1 MVTFLLARCP
11 KLAPVLLALLFVLG
25 FEAAAYA
32 VSVSDV
38 IEMLKYTYLGDRV
51 AYLASL
57 EVVAWNILK
66 RKQLDV
72 GGRGQM
78 LLPIRTKNAGIW
90 RGITEAG
97 VLPTDRAQ
105 ADTQEASYSLQEFYG
120 AINVSWRL
128 IQDARNDRFAFE
140 RAVDFI
146 DNAFRARMLRLIN
159 MDLLGNGKGELGTLP
174 AADDQTVVTVAS
186 MPGADIGMLVD
197 LMDLSNDNSTL
208 GVANEAV
215 VAVDPI
221 INTFTMTSAA
231 AGTAAGD
238 YFTVAGSVRT
248 ATGSLHM
255 LGLLA
260 WVSDAN
266 PSTVVGFPGGINRS
280 TLGND
285 FWKASVL
292 SNAGVNRP
300 LTEDL
305 LLQASDAVRKR
316 GGKPINKWLSN
327 LNIVRRYHELLKEDT
342 FFAYGSGPK
351 ALESGV
357 GIGRD
362 ESGMKQGE
370 NSDGQTIYRFSGT
383 QWHVDPF
390 FQANKLIGL
399 NTEHFWIGHG
409 ENEVPQVLS
418 EVFDGQVPYFTKTAN
433 AYFDIEYYW
442 QGELICDA
450 PTASVLVSDLAES

>member
-11 KLAPVLLALLFVLG
+11 KLAPVLLGLLFIFG

-38 IEMLKYTYLGDRV
+38 IEMLKYTYMGDRV

-57 EVVAWNILK
+57 EVVAWNMLK
-66 RKQLDV
+66 RKQMDI

-90 RGITEAG
+90 QGITEAG
-97 VLPTDRAQ
+97 TLPTTRAQ

-120 AINVSWRL
+120 AIDVSWRL
-128 IQDARNDRFAFE
+128 IQDAAKDRFAFE

-146 DNAFRARMLRLIN
+146 DNAFRARMFRLIN
-159 MDLLGNGKGELGTLP
+159 ADILGTGKGELGILP
-174 AADDQTVVTVAS
+174 AADNQATVTVAS
-186 MPGADIGMLVD
+186 APLVDVGMVID
-197 LMDLSNDNSTL
+197 LMDASDDNTTL
-208 GVANEAV
+208 GVAAEAV
-215 VAVDPI
+215 TAVDVVNKTI
-221 INTFTMTSAA
+221 SQTSAA
-231 AGTAAGD
+231 AGTAATD
-238 YFTVAGSVRT
+238 YYSVASSVRT

-260 WVSDAN
+260 WISDAN
-266 PSTVVGFPGGINRS
+266 PSAVVGNPGGINRS
-280 TLGND
+280 TTGND

-292 SNAGVNRP
+292 SNSGTNRP

-305 LLQASDAVRKR
+305 LLQANDSVRLR
-316 GGKPINKWLSN
+316 GGKPVNKWMSN
-327 LNIVRRYHELLKEDT
+327 LALVRRYHELLKEDT

-351 ALESGV
+351 ELESGV
-357 GIGRD
+357 GVGRN

-370 NSDGQTIYRFSGT
+370 DSDGKTIYRFSGT
-383 QWHVDPF
+383 EWYTDPF
-390 FQANKLIGL
+390 CHANKLVGL

-409 ENEVPQVLS
+409 ENETPEVLS
-418 EVFDGQVPYFTKTAN
+418 KVFDGQVPYFTRTTSAK
-433 AYFDIEYYW
+433 FDIEYYW
-442 QGELICDA
+442 QGELVCDA
-450 PTASVLVSDLAES
+450 PNASVLVSDIAES

>member
-1 MVTFLLARCP
+1 MVTFLLLWKP
-11 KLAPVLLALLFVLG
+11 KLAPVLLGLLFIFG

-38 IEMLKYTYLGDRV
+38 IEMLKYTYMGDRV

-57 EVVAWNILK
+57 EVVAWNMLK
-66 RKQLDV
+66 RKQMDLV
-72 GGRGQM
+72 GRGQQ

-90 RGITEAG
+90 RGITESG

-128 IQDARNDRFAFE
+128 IQDARNDRFSFE
-140 RAVDFI
+140 RAIDFV
-146 DNAFRARMLRLIN
+146 DNAFRARMFRLIN
-159 MDLLGNGKGELGTLP
+159 MDLIGTGKGELGILP
-174 AADDQTVVTVAS
+174 AADNQATVTVAS
-186 MPGADIGMLVD
+186 MPGVDVGMLVD
-197 LMDLSNDNSTL
+197 LMDASDDNTTL
-208 GVANEAV
+208 GQANEAV
-215 VAVDPI
+215 LATDV
-221 INTFTMTSAA
+221 INNTVTMTSAA

-238 YFTVAGSVRT
+238 YYSVASSVRT

-260 WVSDAN
+260 WISDAN
-266 PSTVVGFPGGINRS
+266 PSTVVGNPGGINRS
-280 TLGND
+280 TTGND

-292 SNAGVNRP
+292 SNSGTNRP

-305 LLQASDAVRKR
+305 LLQASDSVRKR

-327 LNIVRRYHELLKEDT
+327 LNLVRRYHELLKEDT

-351 ALESGV
+351 ALEGGV
-357 GIGRD
+357 GIGRT

-370 NSDGQTIYRFSGT
+370 DSDGGTIYKFSGT
-383 QWHVDPF
+383 DWHTDPF
-390 FQANKLIGL
+390 FHANKLVGL
-399 NTEHFWIGHG
+399 NTDHFWIGHG
-409 ENEVPQVLS
+409 ENEVPKVLS
-418 EVFDGQVPYFTKTAN
+418 EVFDGQVPYLTKTAN
-433 AYFDIEYYW
+433 SYFDIEYYW
-442 QGELICDA
+442 QGELVCDA
-450 PTASVLVSDLAES
+450 PTASVLVSDVAES